1 MSKHTPGPW
10 RYMAGT
16 HSHYDSEGKAIARV
30 YGPRGIDCSR
40 RDANAR
46 LIASAP
52 ELLEALKAVQ
62 AFIEGEPDAVEPFG
76 LVRAAIAKAGGND
89 E

>member
-10 RYMAGT
+10 HYMAGT

-46 LIASAP
+46 LIAIAP
-52 ELLEALKAVQ
+52 EMYDYIASA
-62 AFIEGEPDAVEPFG
+62 ASNGCADAQR
-76 LVRAAIAKAGGND
+76 LIAKAGGND